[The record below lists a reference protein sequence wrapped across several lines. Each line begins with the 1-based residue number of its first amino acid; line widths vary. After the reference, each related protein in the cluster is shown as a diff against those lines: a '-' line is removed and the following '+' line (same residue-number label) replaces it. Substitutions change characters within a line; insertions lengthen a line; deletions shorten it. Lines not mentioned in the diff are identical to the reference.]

1 MTENPHELFELFY
14 KNITSSMHPW
24 WFGKYNNEGIQYFW
38 RERFMNAF
46 YGNTEPRDLQ
56 SWAEAPIMWLAG
68 YRELIKRE
76 EQSEPKPK
84 FVPPPPCI
92 KVSDI

>member
-14 KNITSSMHPW
+14 KNITPSMHPC
-24 WFGKYNNEGIQYFW
+24 WFCKYNNEGIQCFW
-38 RERFMNAF
+38 RERFMNVF

-68 YRELIKRE
+68 YRELNKAE
-76 EQSEPKPK
+76 KQLELKPE
-84 FVPPPPCI
+84 FVQLPPCM
-92 KVSDI
+92 KVLDI